1 VADPRAAHQRGID
14 GDGSGGG
21 SWWLGYGS
29 DKTIAMSNPCC
40 YMNVPAD
47 VCKRLDWQDE
57 LKIIQ
62 DYGFDLPLWAIDR
75 FMKGKVQSW
84 SIDGEL
90 DLLTI
95 SVFGYEDFD
104 IRPNPRKR
112 PFKQYAQ

>member
-1 VADPRAAHQRGID
+1 VASPRGTHQRGID
-14 GDGSGGG
+14 GGDSGGG
-21 SWWLGYGS
+21 SWWCGDGS

-75 FMKGKVQSW
+75 FMK
-84 SIDGEL
+84 L

-95 SVFGYEDFD
+95 SVFGYEDFT

-112 PFKQYAQ
+112 PFKQYAQC